1 MLHELDRLG
10 AQREYRARQRRERQP
25 SRPCVDFLKLR
36 HGEPARL
43 GQPFVGN
50 VTLGRIGFEAGA
62 EFGTAGRT
70 GDGIPV
76 HVKASSPCEAPSL
89 LAGTFVAM
97 PSTEPI
103 VEKRTEIVFPTD
115 VNHYGTLFGG
125 KAVAMMDVVAS
136 IAAMRAAHKPVVTAS
151 IDRIDFKE
159 PIRQGNLVETIA
171 RVVAI
176 GRTSITVEVE
186 LWRVLADS
194 GERVLSTVGKFVMV
208 AIDRD
213 GKPTPVNPT

>member
-1 MLHELDRLG
+1 
-10 AQREYRARQRRERQP
+10 
-25 SRPCVDFLKLR
+25 
-36 HGEPARL
+36 
-43 GQPFVGN
+43 
-50 VTLGRIGFEAGA
+50 
-62 EFGTAGRT
+62 
-70 GDGIPV
+70 
-76 HVKASSPCEAPSL
+76 
-89 LAGTFVAM
+89 M

-186 LWRVLADS
+186 LWRVLAES

>member
-1 MLHELDRLG
+1 M
-10 AQREYRARQRRERQP
+10 
-25 SRPCVDFLKLR
+25 
-36 HGEPARL
+36 
-43 GQPFVGN
+43 
-50 VTLGRIGFEAGA
+50 A
-62 EFGTAGRT
+62 E
-70 GDGIPV
+70 
-76 HVKASSPCEAPSL
+76 S
-89 LAGTFVAM
+89 
-97 PSTEPI
+97 EPI

-136 IAAMRAAHKPVVTAS
+136 IAAMRAGHKPVVTAS

-186 LWRVLADS
+186 LWRVLAES

-213 GKPTPVNPT
+213 GKPTPVNPS

>member
-1 MLHELDRLG
+1 M
-10 AQREYRARQRRERQP
+10 
-25 SRPCVDFLKLR
+25 
-36 HGEPARL
+36 
-43 GQPFVGN
+43 
-50 VTLGRIGFEAGA
+50 A
-62 EFGTAGRT
+62 E
-70 GDGIPV
+70 
-76 HVKASSPCEAPSL
+76 S
-89 LAGTFVAM
+89 
-97 PSTEPI
+97 EPI

-186 LWRVLADS
+186 LWRVLAES

-208 AIDRD
+208 AVDRD

>member
-1 MLHELDRLG
+1 M
-10 AQREYRARQRRERQP
+10 
-25 SRPCVDFLKLR
+25 
-36 HGEPARL
+36 
-43 GQPFVGN
+43 
-50 VTLGRIGFEAGA
+50 A
-62 EFGTAGRT
+62 E
-70 GDGIPV
+70 
-76 HVKASSPCEAPSL
+76 S
-89 LAGTFVAM
+89 
-97 PSTEPI
+97 EPI

-186 LWRVLADS
+186 LWRVLAES

-213 GKPTPVNPT
+213 GKPTPVRPT

>member
-1 MLHELDRLG
+1 MAE
-10 AQREYRARQRRERQP
+10 
-25 SRPCVDFLKLR
+25 
-36 HGEPARL
+36 
-43 GQPFVGN
+43 
-50 VTLGRIGFEAGA
+50 TEA
-62 EFGTAGRT
+62 
-70 GDGIPV
+70 
-76 HVKASSPCEAPSL
+76 
-89 LAGTFVAM
+89 
-97 PSTEPI
+97 I

-186 LWRVLADS
+186 LWRVLAES

-213 GKPTPVNPT
+213 GKPTPVNPS

>member
-1 MLHELDRLG
+1 M
-10 AQREYRARQRRERQP
+10 Q
-25 SRPCVDFLKLR
+25 KL
-36 HGEPARL
+36 
-43 GQPFVGN
+43 
-50 VTLGRIGFEAGA
+50 
-62 EFGTAGRT
+62 
-70 GDGIPV
+70 
-76 HVKASSPCEAPSL
+76 
-89 LAGTFVAM
+89 
-97 PSTEPI
+97 EPI

-159 PIRQGNLVETIA
+159 PIRQGDLVETIA
-171 RVVAI
+171 RVVKI

-194 GERVLSTVGKFVMV
+194 GRRRLSTVGKFVMV
-208 AIDRD
+208 AVDRR
-213 GKPTPVNPT
+213 GRPTPVLSAPRAARRRQV

>member
-1 MLHELDRLG
+1 M
-10 AQREYRARQRRERQP
+10 
-25 SRPCVDFLKLR
+25 
-36 HGEPARL
+36 
-43 GQPFVGN
+43 
-50 VTLGRIGFEAGA
+50 A
-62 EFGTAGRT
+62 E
-70 GDGIPV
+70 
-76 HVKASSPCEAPSL
+76 S
-89 LAGTFVAM
+89 
-97 PSTEPI
+97 EPI

-159 PIRQGNLVETIA
+159 PIRQGNLVETVA
-171 RVVAI
+171 RVVAV

-186 LWRVLADS
+186 LWRILAES

-213 GKPTPVNPT
+213 GKPTPVRGN

>member
-1 MLHELDRLG
+1 
-10 AQREYRARQRRERQP
+10 
-25 SRPCVDFLKLR
+25 
-36 HGEPARL
+36 
-43 GQPFVGN
+43 
-50 VTLGRIGFEAGA
+50 
-62 EFGTAGRT
+62 
-70 GDGIPV
+70 
-76 HVKASSPCEAPSL
+76 
-89 LAGTFVAM
+89 M
-97 PSTEPI
+97 PDSEPI

-136 IAAMRAAHKPVVTAS
+136 IAAMRAGHKPVVTAS

-159 PIRQGNLVETIA
+159 PIRQGNLVETVA

-186 LWRVLADS
+186 LWRILAES

-213 GKPTPVNPT
+213 GKPTPVRGD

>member
-1 MLHELDRLG
+1 M
-10 AQREYRARQRRERQP
+10 Q
-25 SRPCVDFLKLR
+25 KL
-36 HGEPARL
+36 
-43 GQPFVGN
+43 
-50 VTLGRIGFEAGA
+50 
-62 EFGTAGRT
+62 
-70 GDGIPV
+70 
-76 HVKASSPCEAPSL
+76 
-89 LAGTFVAM
+89 
-97 PSTEPI
+97 EPI

-159 PIRQGNLVETIA
+159 PIRQGDLVETIA
-171 RVVAI
+171 RVVKI

-194 GERVLSTVGKFVMV
+194 GRRRLSTVGKFVMV
-208 AIDRD
+208 AVDRR
-213 GKPTPVNPT
+213 GRPTPVLSGARAARRRRA

>member
-1 MLHELDRLG
+1 M
-10 AQREYRARQRRERQP
+10 
-25 SRPCVDFLKLR
+25 
-36 HGEPARL
+36 
-43 GQPFVGN
+43 
-50 VTLGRIGFEAGA
+50 AG
-62 EFGTAGRT
+62 
-70 GDGIPV
+70 
-76 HVKASSPCEAPSL
+76 
-89 LAGTFVAM
+89 
-97 PSTEPI
+97 TEPI

-159 PIRQGNLVETIA
+159 PIRQGNLVETVA

-186 LWRVLADS
+186 LWRVLAES
-194 GERVLSTVGKFVMV
+194 GERVLSTLGKFVMV
-208 AIDRD
+208 AVDRD
-213 GKPTPVNPT
+213 GKPTPVKEPT

>member
-1 MLHELDRLG
+1 M
-10 AQREYRARQRRERQP
+10 
-25 SRPCVDFLKLR
+25 K
-36 HGEPARL
+36 
-43 GQPFVGN
+43 
-50 VTLGRIGFEAGA
+50 AG
-62 EFGTAGRT
+62 
-70 GDGIPV
+70 
-76 HVKASSPCEAPSL
+76 SPCEAPSL

-186 LWRVLADS
+186 LWRVLAES

>member
-1 MLHELDRLG
+1 
-10 AQREYRARQRRERQP
+10 
-25 SRPCVDFLKLR
+25 
-36 HGEPARL
+36 
-43 GQPFVGN
+43 
-50 VTLGRIGFEAGA
+50 
-62 EFGTAGRT
+62 
-70 GDGIPV
+70 
-76 HVKASSPCEAPSL
+76 
-89 LAGTFVAM
+89 M

-151 IDRIDFKE
+151 IDRIDFKQ

-186 LWRVLADS
+186 LWRVLAES

>member
-1 MLHELDRLG
+1 M
-10 AQREYRARQRRERQP
+10 A
-25 SRPCVDFLKLR
+25 
-36 HGEPARL
+36 
-43 GQPFVGN
+43 
-50 VTLGRIGFEAGA
+50 
-62 EFGTAGRT
+62 
-70 GDGIPV
+70 
-76 HVKASSPCEAPSL
+76 
-89 LAGTFVAM
+89 
-97 PSTEPI
+97 STEPI

-186 LWRVLADS
+186 LWRVLAES